1 MIPGRDL
8 AKELGKKYK
17 FSNEREIAIQNGVK
31 REDILGVT
39 PIGADGRPASYTTL
53 NPNRK

>member
-8 AKELGKKYK
+8 QSELGRKYK
-17 FSNEREIAIQNGVK
+17 FDGERELAIHGGIK

-39 PIGADGRPASYTTL
+39 PLSANGRPSSHTTL

>member
-8 AKELGKKYK
+8 TSELGKKYK
-17 FSNEREIAIQNGVK
+17 FGGERELAIQGGVK
-31 REDILGVT
+31 SEDILGVT
-39 PIGADGRPASYTTL
+39 PISANGRPSGHTTL